1 MLPPGPQLIFGF
13 TLAAVVALSAWR
25 LGALDR
31 SGALGAFLI
40 GGAVF
45 GFGGPV
51 WGAVLVAFFLS
62 SSLLSY
68 FRSDRK
74 SQLTSESARAPRRNL
89 GQTLANGGLAAA
101 LAVVVGIV
109 TRESPWYPTL
119 TLAYFG
125 ALSAAAAD
133 TWATELGLLSSRP
146 PRLITTRAYV
156 SAGQSGG
163 VTTTGLLASLA
174 GGAFIG
180 LSAFILIQLASLA
193 TTGQWFLQDW
203 FLLPLCTLAGF
214 AGSLVDS
221 YLGATW
227 QRQNFC
233 NTCQITTEQTEHS
246 CGSATQHVHGASW
259 LNNETVNFLATVTGA
274 MMAAMLSLLII

>member
-1 MLPPGPQLIFGF
+1 MLPPGPQFILGF
-13 TLAAVVALSAWR
+13 TLAAVVALAAWR

-31 SGALGAFLI
+31 GGALGAFLI

-51 WGAVLVAFFLS
+51 WGAVLVVFFLS
-62 SSLLSY
+62 SSALSY

-74 SQLTSESARAPRRNL
+74 ADITDSGDRAPRRNL
-89 GQTLANGGLAAA
+89 SQTLANGGLAAA

-125 ALSAAAAD
+125 ALSAATAD

-146 PRLITTRAYV
+146 PRLITTGAPV

-163 VTTTGLLASLA
+163 VTTVGLLASLA

-203 FLLPLCTLAGF
+203 FLLPLCTLAGLS
-214 AGSLVDS
+214 GSLVDS
-221 YLGATW
+221 FLGATW

-233 NTCQITTEQTEHS
+233 SACQMNTEYNEHS
-246 CGSATQHVHGASW
+246 CGNLTQHVQGVSW
-259 LNNETVNFLATVTGA
+259 LNNEVVNFIATVTGA
-274 MMAAMLSLLII
+274 VIAALLSSIFI

>member
-1 MLPPGPQLIFGF
+1 MLSPGLQLILGFG
-13 TLAAVVALSAWR
+13 LAAIVGLLAWR

-51 WGAVLVAFFLS
+51 WGAVLVAFFFGS
-62 SSLLSY
+62 SVLSY
-68 FRSDRK
+68 FRSDSK
-74 SQLTSESARAPRRNL
+74 SDFTIDSARTPRRNL
-89 GQTLANGGLAAA
+89 AQTLANGGLAAV

-133 TWATELGLLSSRP
+133 TWATELGLLSTRP
-146 PRLITTRAYV
+146 PRLITTGAV
-156 SAGQSGG
+156 VLAGRSGG

-180 LSAFILIQLASLA
+180 LSAFVLIQLASLA
-193 TTGQWFLQDW
+193 TIGQWFLQDW
-203 FLLPLCTLAGF
+203 FLLPLCTIAGF
-214 AGSLVDS
+214 SGSLLDS
-221 YLGATW
+221 FLGATW
-227 QRQNFC
+227 QRQNYC
-233 NTCQITTEQTEHS
+233 NTCQITTEQSEHS
-246 CGSATQHVHGASW
+246 CGTPTEHVHGASW
-259 LNNETVNFLATVTGA
+259 LNNEVVNFIATATGA
-274 MMAAMLSLLII
+274 VMAAALSLLFI

>member
-1 MLPPGPQLIFGF
+1 MLPPGPQLILGF
-13 TLAAVVALSAWR
+13 TLAAVVALGAWR

-40 GGAVF
+40 GGSVF

-51 WGAVLVAFFLS
+51 WGAVLIAFFLS
-62 SSLLSY
+62 SSALSY
-68 FRSDRK
+68 YRSDRK
-74 SQLTSESARAPRRNL
+74 ADITDSGSRAPRRNL
-89 GQTLANGGLAAA
+89 SQTLANGGLAALLA
-101 LAVVVGIV
+101 LAVGIV

-125 ALSAAAAD
+125 VLRAAAAD

-146 PRLITTRAYV
+146 PRLITSSARV

-163 VTTTGLLASLA
+163 VTTVGLVASLA

-180 LSAFILIQLASLA
+180 LSAFVLIQLASLA
-193 TTGQWFLQDW
+193 TTGEWFLQDW
-203 FLLPLCTLAGF
+203 FLLPVCTIAGF
-214 AGSLVDS
+214 SGSLVDS

-233 NTCQITTEQTEHS
+233 NTCQITTEQTEHL
-246 CGSATQHVHGASW
+246 CGNATQHIHGVSW
-259 LNNETVNFLATVTGA
+259 LNNEVVNFIATVTGA
-274 MMAAMLSLLII
+274 VMAAMLSLIFI

>member
-1 MLPPGPQLIFGF
+1 MLPLTPQLLLGF
-13 TLAAVVALSAWR
+13 ILAAIIGFLGWR
-25 LGALDR
+25 IGALDR

-51 WGAVLVAFFLS
+51 WGAVLVVFFLS
-62 SSLLSY
+62 SSLLSF

-74 SQLTSESARAPRRNL
+74 TDAATTRAPRRNL
-89 GQTLANGGLAAA
+89 SQTLANGGLAAV
-101 LAVVVGIV
+101 LAIVVGVV

-133 TWATELGLLSSRP
+133 TWATELGMLSSRP
-146 PRLITTRAYV
+146 PRLLTTRAIV
-156 SAGQSGG
+156 PAGRSGG
-163 VTTTGLLASLA
+163 VTSLGLLASLA

-180 LSAFILIQLASLA
+180 TSAFILIQLASLL

-203 FLLPLCTLAGF
+203 FLLPFCTLAGF
-214 AGSLVDS
+214 TGSLMDS
-221 YLGATW
+221 LFGATW

-233 NTCQITTEQTEHS
+233 NDCQTITEQTVHV
-246 CGSATQHVHGASW
+246 CGASTQHQSGIRW
-259 LNNETVNFLATVTGA
+259 LNNEVVNLLATITGA
-274 MMAAMLSLLII
+274 LTAAILSLPFI

>member
-1 MLPPGPQLIFGF
+1 MLPPGPQLILGFG
-13 TLAAVVALSAWR
+13 LAAVIGLLAWR

-31 SGALGAFLI
+31 SGAVGAFLI

-51 WGAVLVAFFLS
+51 WGAVLVAFFLGS
-62 SSLLSY
+62 SALSY

-74 SQLTSESARAPRRNL
+74 SNLITDSARAPRRNL
-89 GQTLANGGLAAA
+89 SQTLANGGLAAMLA
-101 LAVVVGIV
+101 LAVGIV

-146 PRLITTRAYV
+146 PRLITTSAVV
-156 SAGQSGG
+156 SAGRSGG
-163 VTTTGLLASLA
+163 VTTVGLLASLA

-214 AGSLVDS
+214 SGSLVDS
-221 YLGATW
+221 FLGATW

-233 NTCQITTEQTEHS
+233 NTCQITTEQAEHS
-246 CGSATQHVHGASW
+246 CGNPTQHVHGVSW
-259 LNNETVNFLATVTGA
+259 LNNEVVNFMTTVTGGVV
-274 MMAAMLSLLII
+274 AAMLSLIFI

>member
-1 MLPPGPQLIFGF
+1 MHSLAPQLLLGF
-13 TLAAVVALSAWR
+13 ILAAIVGFLGWR
-25 LGALDR
+25 VGALNR

-51 WGAVLVAFFLS
+51 WGAVLVVFFLS
-62 SSLLSY
+62 SSLFS
-68 FRSDRK
+68 FFH
-74 SQLTSESARAPRRNL
+74 SAHKDKANATRAPRRNL
-89 GQTLANGGLAAA
+89 SQTLANGGLAAV
-101 LAVVVGIV
+101 LAIVVGIV

-133 TWATELGLLSSRP
+133 TWATELGMLSSRP
-146 PRLITTRAYV
+146 PRLLTTRV
-156 SAGQSGG
+156 IVPAGRSGG
-163 VTTTGLLASLA
+163 VTLLGFVASLA

-180 LSAFILIQLASLA
+180 TSAFILIQLASLL

-214 AGSLVDS
+214 AGSLADS
-221 YLGATW
+221 LLGAIW

-233 NTCQITTEQTEHS
+233 NNCQTITEQTIHT
-246 CGSATQHVHGASW
+246 CGAPTERQSGIAW
-259 LNNETVNFLATVTGA
+259 LNNEAVNFLATLTGA
-274 MMAAMLSLLII
+274 LTAAILSLPFI

>member
-1 MLPPGPQLIFGF
+1 MLPLTPQLLLGF
-13 TLAAVVALSAWR
+13 ILAAIIGFLGWR
-25 LGALDR
+25 IGALDR

-51 WGAVLVAFFLS
+51 WGAVLVVFFLS
-62 SSLLSY
+62 STLLSF

-74 SQLTSESARAPRRNL
+74 TDAGAARAPRRNL
-89 GQTLANGGLAAA
+89 SQTLANGGLAAV
-101 LAVVVGIV
+101 LAIVVGIV

-146 PRLITTRAYV
+146 PRLLTTRAV
-156 SAGQSGG
+156 VPAGRSGG
-163 VTTTGLLASLA
+163 VTLLGLLASLA

-180 LSAFILIQLASLA
+180 ASAFILIQLASLL

-203 FLLPLCTLAGF
+203 FLLPLCTLAGIS
-214 AGSLVDS
+214 GSLVDS
-221 YLGATW
+221 LLGATW

-233 NTCQITTEQTEHS
+233 NDCQTITEQTIHS
-246 CGSATQHVHGASW
+246 CGAPTQHQSGIGW
-259 LNNETVNFLATVTGA
+259 LNNEVVNLFATITGA
-274 MMAAMLSLLII
+274 LTTAILSLLFI

>member
-1 MLPPGPQLIFGF
+1 MHPLIPQLLLGF
-13 TLAAVVALSAWR
+13 VLAAITGFLGWR
-25 LGALDR
+25 VGALDR

-62 SSLLSY
+62 SSLFSF

-74 SQLTSESARAPRRNL
+74 TDPDAARAPRRDL
-89 GQTLANGGLAAA
+89 SQTLANGGLAAV
-101 LAVVVGIV
+101 LAIAVGIV

-133 TWATELGLLSSRP
+133 TWATEIGMLSTQPS
-146 PRLITTRAYV
+146 RLITTWATVPTGR
-156 SAGQSGG
+156 SGG
-163 VTTTGLLASLA
+163 VTGLGFLASLA

-180 LSAFILIQLASLA
+180 TSAFILIQLASLL
-193 TTGQWFLQDW
+193 TTGHWFLQDW

-214 AGSLVDS
+214 IGSLADS
-221 YLGATW
+221 LLGATW

-233 NTCQITTEQTEHS
+233 NTCQTTTEQTVHD
-246 CGSATQHVHGASW
+246 CGAPTQHQSGIAW
-259 LNNETVNFLATVTGA
+259 LNNEVVNLLASITGA
-274 MMAAMLSLLII
+274 LTAAILSLPFI

>member
-1 MLPPGPQLIFGF
+1 MLPPGPQLILGF

-40 GGAVF
+40 GGSVF

-51 WGAVLVAFFLS
+51 WGAVLIAFFLS
-62 SSLLSY
+62 SSALSY

-74 SQLTSESARAPRRNL
+74 ADITDSGSRAPRRNL
-89 GQTLANGGLAAA
+89 SQTLANGGLAAV
-101 LAVVVGIV
+101 LAVIVGIV

-133 TWATELGLLSSRP
+133 TWATELGLLSSRR
-146 PRLITTRAYV
+146 PRLITTGAYV
-156 SAGQSGG
+156 AAGQSGG
-163 VTTTGLLASLA
+163 VTTVGLLASLV

-180 LSAFILIQLASLA
+180 LSAFVLIQLASLA
-193 TTGQWFLQDW
+193 TTGEWFLQDW
-203 FLLPLCTLAGF
+203 FLLPVCTIAGLS
-214 AGSLVDS
+214 GSLLDS
-221 YLGATW
+221 YLGATL

-233 NTCQITTEQTEHS
+233 NTCQTTTEQTEHS
-246 CGSATQHVHGASW
+246 CGSHTQHVQGVSW
-259 LNNETVNFLATVTGA
+259 LNNEGVNFIATLTGA
-274 MMAAMLSLLII
+274 VMAAVLSLLFI